1 MNDITGRTNDEI
13 MGTLAARAQQ
23 DGDDWRVKIARQ
35 DSPNG
40 RVESLATFDA
50 ATVEQIAN
58 ADSWI
63 PPLMG
68 GTGASGIYLLYLTH
82 SVDRKVGRTT
92 AMLRLPALA
101 GPPIASDKINWALVD
116 APGWMGPKALVYP
129 TPDRLGTGGT
139 PSGGTAPRAANGVP
153 PVPSYDPNRPGT
165 DVEYARAQL
174 AAERERL
181 AEDRRKAEIEA
192 IRRESQEAQ
201 RRSDAHLSE
210 LRDLVKTVASQ
221 KAPTTDITATITTIV
236 AALGPIISPI
246 LAGKSAAEVERVR
259 AEQARIER
267 EESRRREDQQREEA
281 RAAEAQKRQDTLME
295 RVANQGAEV
304 AKVMAAMSE
313 ASATM
318 TRTMLQT
325 MTSAIEMGLGA
336 KPPEEEG
343 WSGIAKAFFSAMGE
357 RAAMSMT
364 QPPAA
369 PPVLP
374 PRAPA
379 ASQGNGAAPQQPFNG
394 TGGGNGANGSGNSL
408 SVLDQIVVRIAQR
421 DPNVGDLADAIIT
434 AMQTDDEMQAAL
446 EAAGGDIVNVFASR
460 LGTEWANDST
470 NQQYAAL
477 LLGRLAPKA
486 KAAGLASEEESR

>member
-1 MNDITGRTNDEI
+1 MNDVTGRTNDEI
-13 MGTLAARAQQ
+13 MGALAARAQQ

-40 RVESLATFDA
+40 RIESLATFDA

-68 GTGASGIYLLYLTH
+68 GTGSSGSYLLYLTH

-92 AMLRLPALA
+92 AMIRLPALA
-101 GPPIASDKINWALVD
+101 GAPIASDKINWATVD
-116 APGWMGPKALVYP
+116 SPGWMGPKALVYP
-129 TPDRLGTGGT
+129 TPNSMGTGGA
-139 PSGGTAPRAANGVP
+139 PSGSVSPRQTNGVP
-153 PVPSYDPNRPGT
+153 PVPSFDPNRPGA
-165 DVEYARAQL
+165 DVDYARAQL

-201 RRSDAHLSE
+201 RRSDAHLAE

-221 KAPTTDITATITTIV
+221 KAPTTDITQTITTIV
-236 AALGPIISPI
+236 AAITPLVAPLLTSR
-246 LAGKSAAEVERVR
+246 SAAEVERVR

-336 KPPEEEG
+336 KPQEEEG

-357 RAAMSMT
+357 RVAVGMT

-369 PPVLP
+369 PALP
-374 PRAPA
+374 PRPAAPA
-379 ASQGNGAAPQQPFNG
+379 TPQQPFSG
-394 TGGGNGANGSGNSL
+394 AQPPAAAGNEV
-408 SVLDQIVVRIAQR
+408 SVLDQIVMRIAQR
-421 DPNVGDLADAIIT
+421 DPDINGLAGAIIA
-434 AMQTDDEMQAAL
+434 AMQSDEETQAAI
-446 EAAGGDIVNVFASR
+446 ESAGGNIITMFQSR
-460 LGTEWANDST
+460 LGNEWANDPA
-470 NQQYAAL
+470 NQQYAAAL
-477 LLGRLAPKA
+477 LTQLAPLA
-486 KAAGLASEEESR
+486 KAAGLASDEEPG